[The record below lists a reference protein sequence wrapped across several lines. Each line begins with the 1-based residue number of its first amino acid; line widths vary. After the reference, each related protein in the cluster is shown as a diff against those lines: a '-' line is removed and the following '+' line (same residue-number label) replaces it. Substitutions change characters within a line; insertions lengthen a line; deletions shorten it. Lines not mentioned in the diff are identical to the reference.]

1 MWQSRIGGGRKPTVT
16 NPPVRTRDP
25 ERVLEA
31 LDVSKSYQRGD
42 QSVRALH
49 GVTLRVSAGER
60 LAVVGPS
67 GSGKS
72 TLLHLCGAMDRPS
85 HGTVHFNGRDLGAL
99 DDDELTRLRRQQVG
113 FVFQS
118 FNLLPTLTV
127 AQNIGLPLRLGGQ
140 AESSVT
146 TAVGAVAERVGLS
159 SRLDHLPQQLSG
171 GEAQRAAIARAVI
184 HQPAVLIADEPTGH
198 LDTENGVR
206 VLELLVA
213 LNRDS
218 KTSIV
223 LATHD
228 NYVAT
233 RMERVVH
240 MRDGQIVDVAP

>member
-1 MWQSRIGGGRKPTVT
+1 MNR
-16 NPPVRTRDP
+16 PPVRTRDP

-42 QSVRALH
+42 QSVRALR
-49 GVTLRVSAGER
+49 GVTLCVSAGER

-67 GSGKS
+67 GCGKS

-85 HGTVHFNGRDLGAL
+85 HGTVRFNGRDLDAL

-127 AQNIGLPLRLGGQ
+127 AQNIGLPLLLGGQ
-140 AESSVT
+140 AEGPAT
-146 TAVGAVAERVGLS
+146 TAVGAMAERVGLS

-184 HQPAVLIADEPTGH
+184 HQPAVLIADEPTGN
-198 LDTENGVR
+198 LDSENGVR

-228 NYVAT
+228 EYVAT
-233 RMERVVH
+233 RMGRVAH
-240 MRDGQIVDVAP
+240 MRDGQIIDPEL

>member
-1 MWQSRIGGGRKPTVT
+1 MWRRPTGGSLKPTVSESSVSPT
-16 NPPVRTRDP
+16 HPDH
-25 ERVLEA
+25 VLEA
-31 LDVSKSYQRGD
+31 LDVSKRYQRGD
-42 QSVRALH
+42 QAVEAVR
-49 GVTLRVSAGER
+49 GVTLRVRAGER

-67 GSGKS
+67 GCGKS

-85 HGTVHFNGRDLGAL
+85 EGIVRFNGRDLHSLG
-99 DDDELTRLRRQQVG
+99 DDGLTRLRRQHVG

-127 AQNIGLPLRLGGQ
+127 AQNIGLPLLLGDH
-140 AESSVT
+140 AERSA
-146 TAVGAVAERVGLS
+146 TAAVEVMAERVGLS
-159 SRLDHLPQQLSG
+159 SRLDHFPQQLSG

-184 HQPAVLIADEPTGH
+184 HEPVVLIADEPTGN
-198 LDTENGVR
+198 LDSENGVR

-228 NYVAT
+228 EYVAA
-233 RMERVVH
+233 RMGRVVH
-240 MRDGQIVDVAP
+240 MRDGQIVNP

>member
-1 MWQSRIGGGRKPTVT
+1 M
-16 NPPVRTRDP
+16 
-25 ERVLEA
+25 LEA
-31 LDVSKSYQRGD
+31 LDVSKSYQRSD
-42 QSVRALH
+42 QSVRALR
-49 GVTLRVSAGER
+49 GVTLRVPAGER

-67 GSGKS
+67 GCGKS

-85 HGTVHFNGRDLGAL
+85 QGRVRFNGRDLGAL

-127 AQNIGLPLRLGGQ
+127 AQNIGLPLLLGGQ
-140 AESSVT
+140 AEGPVT
-146 TAVGAVAERVGLS
+146 SAVGVMADRVGLS
-159 SRLDHLPQQLSG
+159 SRLNHLPQQLSG

-184 HQPAVLIADEPTGH
+184 HQPTVLIADEPTGN
-198 LDTENGVR
+198 LDSENGVR

-218 KTSIV
+218 NTSIV

-228 NYVAT
+228 EYVAA
-233 RMERVVH
+233 RMGRVVH
-240 MRDGQIVDVAP
+240 MRDGQIVEP